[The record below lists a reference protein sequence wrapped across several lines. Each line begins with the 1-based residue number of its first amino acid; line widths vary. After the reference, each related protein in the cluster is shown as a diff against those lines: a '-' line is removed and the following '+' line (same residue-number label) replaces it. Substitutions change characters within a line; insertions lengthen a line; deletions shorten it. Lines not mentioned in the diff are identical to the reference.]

1 MIVVCGMAEGFTSG
15 KVSALARR
23 AWLEYRGET
32 PSVTFRSCRDG
43 YEMTAWESQIDLC
56 RDFGAAR
63 ALTVGRAIH
72 RFDMQHTAYSEWQ
85 RQREQSG

>member
-1 MIVVCGMAEGFTSG
+1 MIVVCGMTEGFTSG
-15 KVSALARR
+15 NVSALARR

-32 PSVTFRSCRDG
+32 ASVTFQPCRGG
-43 YEMTAWESQIDLC
+43 YEMAAWESQIDSC

-63 ALTVGRAIH
+63 ALALGRPVH
-72 RFDMQHTAYSEWQ
+72 RFDMQRTAYSEWR